1 MQTFPSSS
9 RFWKDFTGK
18 LNETQVTTTLT
29 SSPGLPDCPE
39 TPPDLKGPLRVE
51 FNFEVKL
58 DDLKK
63 QYNQTLQEGGRY
75 KPPTC
80 NSKHKVAVIISFRN
94 RYEHLNYWLYYLHP
108 ILIRQQLD
116 YGIFIIN
123 QDGDG
128 IFNRAKLMNV
138 GYAEALKVYDFEC
151 FVFSD
156 IDLIPMDDRNLYRCF
171 DKPRHLAVAMD
182 KFNFGLPYN
191 SFYGGVSSLSK
202 NQYMKINGF
211 SNTFWGWGGEDDDIF
226 NRISHRGMSLSRPDM
241 VTGKYKMI
249 RHNRDKHNEANSQ
262 NPGKLSQ
269 TKNTMDKDG
278 MNTLTYTVKKIEKNV
293 LYTFIT
299 VDIQAPMN

>member
-1 MQTFPSSS
+1 MHGSLVAASWHAK
-9 RFWKDFTGK
+9 R
-18 LNETQVTTTLT
+18 TQ
-29 SSPGLPDCPE
+29 GLPDCPE

-94 RYEHLNYWLYYLHP
+94 
-108 ILIRQQLD
+108 
-116 YGIFIIN
+116 
-123 QDGDG
+123 
-128 IFNRAKLMNV
+128 
-138 GYAEALKVYDFEC
+138 
-151 FVFSD
+151 
-156 IDLIPMDDRNLYRCF
+156 
-171 DKPRHLAVAMD
+171 
-182 KFNFGLPYN
+182 
-191 SFYGGVSSLSK
+191 
-202 NQYMKINGF
+202 
-211 SNTFWGWGGEDDDIF
+211 
-226 NRISHRGMSLSRPDM
+226 RPDM